1 MVLMVKQI
9 EDEASGMLRDQ
20 RPRIG
25 RIADLAVK
33 RYVRDDNSLHFNVF
47 RHYSFFVILNYWT
60 QLLVFGYLFR

>member
-33 RYVRDDNSLHFNVF
+33 RYVRDDNSLHFKMHISLVVMAVD
-47 RHYSFFVILNYWT
+47 FFQTKN
-60 QLLVFGYLFR
+60 